1 MQRMLSVLIAVV
13 LGAAPLAV
21 SAQSSPVTV
30 TVNGAP
36 VSFDQP
42 PVEQVGRIYV
52 PLRGV
57 FERLGA
63 SVVYA
68 NGAIEATRGSTSI
81 SLQVGSTTAT
91 VRGVTTTLDAAP
103 FLIGARVLVPLR
115 FVAQALGATV
125 DYDGASRTVAIVQ
138 ANAAPNVVITPPPA
152 PAAPPAAMPRP
163 QMHLVRVEPAPDSQI
178 FGVRPQIAGSFPHGV
193 DPNAVRIRLDGRDV
207 TADSYVSPHGFSYDP
222 SFDLPFGPHEVEV
235 RAPGIGQRWMFT
247 NSPIATPNFLRD
259 LTPHNGDRAG
269 NGFSVAGFTQPF
281 SHVHIV
287 ISSNADVFAGEVT
300 STTATADAGADPQG
314 HFARFI
320 AFDPAPIGGI
330 AVVDVR
336 IESRA
341 PDGAVAVRTLHLR
354 P

>member
-1 MQRMLSVLIAVV
+1 MKRMLPVLIAVV

-21 SAQSSPVTV
+21 IAQDTPVTV

-68 NGAIEATRGSTSI
+68 NGAIEATRGSTQI

-125 DYDGASRTVAIVQ
+125 NYDGSSRTVAIIQ

-152 PAAPPAAMPRP
+152 PPAPPAPVPHPPMR
-163 QMHLVRVEPAPDSQI
+163 LVRIDPAPNSQVP
-178 FGVRPQIAGSFPHGV
+178 GLRPQIAGTFPHGV
-193 DPNAVRIRLDGRDV
+193 DPNTVRIRIDGRDV
-207 TADSYVSPHGFSYDP
+207 TGDSYVSAHGFSYDP
-222 SFDLPFGPHEVEV
+222 SYDLPYGPHEVDV
-235 RAPGIGQRWMFT
+235 RAPGVGQRWMFT
-247 NSPIATPNFLRD
+247 NSPVATPNFLRD

-269 NGFSVAGFTQPF
+269 NGFTVAGFTQPF
-281 SHVHIV
+281 AHVHIV
-287 ISSNADVFAGEVT
+287 ISASADVFVGEVT

-320 AFDPAPIGGI
+320 AFAPAPIGGI

-341 PDGAVAVRTLHLR
+341 PDGTLAVRTLHLR

>member
-1 MQRMLSVLIAVV
+1 
-13 LGAAPLAV
+13 
-21 SAQSSPVTV
+21 
-30 TVNGAP
+30 
-36 VSFDQP
+36 
-42 PVEQVGRIYV
+42 
-52 PLRGV
+52 
-57 FERLGA
+57 
-63 SVVYA
+63 
-68 NGAIEATRGSTSI
+68 
-81 SLQVGSTTAT
+81 
-91 VRGVTTTLDAAP
+91 
-103 FLIGARVLVPLR
+103 
-115 FVAQALGATV
+115 
-125 DYDGASRTVAIVQ
+125 
-138 ANAAPNVVITPPPA
+138 
-152 PAAPPAAMPRP
+152 
-163 QMHLVRVEPAPDSQI
+163 
-178 FGVRPQIAGSFPHGV
+178 
-193 DPNAVRIRLDGRDV
+193 
-207 TADSYVSPHGFSYDP
+207 
-222 SFDLPFGPHEVEV
+222 
-235 RAPGIGQRWMFT
+235 MFT